1 MNDEYHADKDKIY
14 FVLLRNKM
22 NDEYYAVMDRI

>member
-1 MNDEYHADKDKIY
+1 MNYQYDVDKERIY

-22 NDEYYAVMDRI
+22 NDEYDADKDKI